1 VIGDPDAGVAT
12 SSQRT
17 VLPLVCTA
25 AWAAAAAGARLLGI
39 WTAIGAAAIALG
51 AAVLVLDGA
60 AVRKIFVPRPW
71 LVLLGAGVGATM
83 AAATYLLYPLFSGVA
98 PFVARDTA
106 ILYSAFRAPS
116 PVAVLVAFLPV
127 IVGEELVWRGVEQ
140 AALARR
146 FGAYGGAVVA
156 AVAYALAHAPFG
168 SPVLVLAALAC
179 GLCWGALRAATG
191 SLVPP
196 LVAHILW
203 DAVILLWLP
212 LVAASP
218 G

>member
-1 VIGDPDAGVAT
+1 MIGDPGASVAG
-12 SSQRT
+12 SSRRI

-51 AAVLVLDGA
+51 VAVLVLDGA
-60 AVRKIFVPRPW
+60 AVRKILVPRPSF
-71 LVLLGAGVGATM
+71 VLLGAGVGAAM
-83 AAATYLLYPLFSGVA
+83 AAATYLLYPLFSDVA

-116 PVAVLVAFLPV
+116 QAAVLLAFLPV
-127 IVGEELVWRGVEQ
+127 IFGEELVWRGVVQ

-146 FGAYGGAVVA
+146 SGPWGGAVLA
-156 AVAYALAHAPFG
+156 AAAYALAHAPLG

>member
-1 VIGDPDAGVAT
+1 MIGDPGASVAT
-12 SSQRT
+12 PSHRI

-60 AVRKIFVPRPW
+60 AARKILVPRPW
-71 LVLLGAGVGATM
+71 LLILGAWVGATM
-83 AAATYLLYPLFSGVA
+83 AAATYLLYPLLSGVA

-116 PVAVLVAFLPV
+116 PAAVLLAFLPV
-127 IVGEELVWRGVEQ
+127 IFGEELVWRGVVQ

-146 FGAYGGAVVA
+146 FGPYGGAVLA
-156 AVAYALAHAPFG
+156 AVVYALAHAPLG
-168 SPVLVLAALAC
+168 SPVLVLAALGC
-179 GLCWGALRAATG
+179 GLCWGALRAVSG

-212 LVAASP
+212 LVAASSS
-218 G
+218 

>member
-1 VIGDPDAGVAT
+1 VICDSRAGVAT
-12 SSQRT
+12 PSHKI

-39 WTAIGAAAIALG
+39 WTAIGATAIALG
-51 AAVLVLDGA
+51 IAVLVLDGA
-60 AVRKIFVPRPW
+60 AAWKILGPRPW

-106 ILYSAFRAPS
+106 LLYSAFHAPS
-116 PVAVLVAFLPV
+116 PAAVLLAFLPV
-127 IVGEELVWRGVEQ
+127 IFAEELVWRGVVQ
-140 AALARR
+140 DALARR
-146 FGAYGGAVVA
+146 FGPYGGAALA
-156 AVAYALAHAPFG
+156 AVAYALAHAPLG
-168 SPVLVLAALAC
+168 SPVLALAALAC

-191 SLVPP
+191 SLVPA

-212 LVAASP
+212 LVSA
-218 G
+218 